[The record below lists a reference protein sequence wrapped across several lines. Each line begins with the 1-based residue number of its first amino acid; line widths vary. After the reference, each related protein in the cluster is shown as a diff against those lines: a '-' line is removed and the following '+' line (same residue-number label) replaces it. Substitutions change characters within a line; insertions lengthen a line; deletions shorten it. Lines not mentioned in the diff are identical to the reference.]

1 MKAWSKALTVTAAL
15 LGGYALALGTVGAIA
30 VAANHLPTT
39 APSAAEASAAPS
51 APASPAPIMESPQ
64 PPKTLG
70 DMAYK
75 KLLMLAEAKTLGMT
89 VTQLSAALGHGM
101 TVQQLAASKHFTE
114 AQFRAALIPNVALQ
128 LDMAV
133 ADQRL
138 TNDQEQ
144 LLLLRLRSGPIPYWT
159 STPTPSPTPAQ
170 K

>member
-30 VAANHLPTT
+30 VAANHLPTV
-39 APSAAEASAAPS
+39 ASPSAEASAAPS
-51 APASPAPIMESPQ
+51 PTPSPAPIVETPR

-70 DMAYK
+70 DPAYK
-75 KLLMLAEAKTLGMT
+75 TLLLQAEAKTLGVT
-89 VTQLSAALGHGM
+89 ATQLTAALSRGM

-128 LDMAV
+128 LDLAV

-138 TNDQEQ
+138 SSDQEQ
-144 LLLLRLRSGPIPYWT
+144 LLLQRLRSGPIPYWT
-159 STPTPSPTPAQ
+159 STPTPSPTPAPR
-170 K
+170 